1 MRHTL
6 RSLRHRNFRLFC
18 AGQLV
23 SLSGTWMQSLAQ
35 AWLLYRMTES
45 GLWLGLAGAAAL
57 LPNLLFGLYGGVLA
71 DRFSRQRLLIA
82 AQALA
87 MVQAFALAALTF
99 SGHIAPWH
107 ILLLAFLL
115 GLVQAFELPARHS
128 FVAQLVPRADLSN
141 AIALNSSLFHLARFL
156 GPAIAGVLVAWV
168 GEGWVF
174 FVNGLTFIAVL
185 VGLLAIRLPAEP
197 DGAEAGGLHALREG
211 LWYVWRHATIR
222 AVIALVAA
230 VSLVGSSA
238 IVLMPVFAAK
248 VFERDA
254 QSLGLLLGVIGLGA
268 FAGALTLARRKDLA
282 GIERAIAAAG
292 LVGGAALA
300 LFATTKVFALAL
312 LILPAV
318 GFCITTML
326 ASSNTLIQLTVPDR
340 LRGRVMALFSVALHG
355 MMPLG
360 QLAVGAAADHVGAPR
375 AVAISGAL
383 LFLAAG
389 AFGFIISRR
398 P

>member
-71 DRFSRQRLLIA
+71 DRFSRQRLLVA

-87 MVQAFALAALTF
+87 MAQAFALAALTL

-156 GPAIAGVLVAWV
+156 GPAIAGVLVAWL

-222 AVIALVAA
+222 AAIALVAA

-292 LVGGAALA
+292 LAGGAALA
-300 LFATTKVFALAL
+300 LFAATKVFALAL

-360 QLAVGAAADHVGAPR
+360 QLAVGAAADRIGAPS

>member
-6 RSLRHRNFRLFC
+6 RSLRHRNFRLFY

>member
-6 RSLRHRNFRLFC
+6 RSLRHRNFRLFY

-87 MVQAFALAALTF
+87 MVQAFALAALTL

-211 LWYVWRHATIR
+211 LWYVWHHATIR

-282 GIERAIAAAG
+282 GIERVIAAAG
-292 LVGGAALA
+292 LAGGAALA